1 MANGLMAGLIKP
13 SAGHNTKKLMVLSPV
28 NRPRRDP
35 KRTFLKGI
43 ILDFTFKKKKQD
55 IIFKEN
61 YYLNSYYLQILGLL
75 GVPSG
80 K

>member
-1 MANGLMAGLIKP
+1 MANGLMAGLIKL
-13 SAGHNTKKLMVLSPV
+13 SAGHNTKKLTVLSPV
-28 NRPRRDP
+28 NTPRRDP

-43 ILDFTFKKKKQD
+43 ILDFTLKKKQY

-61 YYLNSYYLQILGLL
+61 YYLNSYLQTLGLL
-75 GVPSG
+75 DVPSG

>member
-43 ILDFTFKKKKQD
+43 ILDFTLKKKKTRHNIQRKLLFEFLLFTN
-55 IIFKEN
+55 I
-61 YYLNSYYLQILGLL
+61 GLARC
-75 GVPSG
+75 P
-80 K
+80 